1 MSRHRLLLSAGA
13 RQLEAL
19 SRDDF
24 LWRPVGEES
33 SLHTTIGPRL
43 EQLGPVPEPHVD
55 FVRLAVLVYLV
66 DRTVPR
72 TLRGF
77 ERELDLVVP
86 VADPDAWNA
95 CADEIA
101 ALLHLLSSDTWSLE
115 FTGARPPRR
124 RELAPAHDSDLV
136 LLFSGGADSLAG
148 ALIAHSE
155 GRLPLLASHWDFSIT
170 GGVQNRLADALD
182 GLWHTRPERRQ
193 VKLGRR
199 ATQIR
204 ASQIGSREKKF
215 RKEGSSRTRSL
226 LFLALGL
233 AVAAVNDADLWMAEN
248 GFASLNVPLTGERRA
263 AFTTRT
269 THPGFLRDLAA
280 VLRRL
285 GLRVELFNPFEQ
297 LTKAEVFGRVID
309 SIGADNAARLLN
321 SSHSCAKPD
330 RGPDFP
336 AETHCGACYGC
347 LVRRAAFL
355 GADLTDTTIYLE
367 RELRG
372 DPGRDERMGRAWRTT
387 YESVRA
393 RVQRGVSIAD
403 VLALGLPDD
412 YDFDEAL
419 RVAQTGVAELD
430 LVRVP

>member
-1 MSRHRLLLSAGA
+1 
-13 RQLEAL
+13 
-19 SRDDF
+19 
-24 LWRPVGEES
+24 
-33 SLHTTIGPRL
+33 
-43 EQLGPVPEPHVD
+43 
-55 FVRLAVLVYLV
+55 
-66 DRTVPR
+66 
-72 TLRGF
+72 
-77 ERELDLVVP
+77 
-86 VADPDAWNA
+86 
-95 CADEIA
+95 
-101 ALLHLLSSDTWSLE
+101 
-115 FTGARPPRR
+115 
-124 RELAPAHDSDLV
+124 
-136 LLFSGGADSLAG
+136 
-148 ALIAHSE
+148 
-155 GRLPLLASHWDFSIT
+155 
-170 GGVQNRLADALD
+170 VQNRLVDALE
-182 GLWHTRPERRQ
+182 GLWDIRPETRKVR
-193 VKLGRR
+193 LGRR
-199 ATQIR
+199 ATQI
-204 ASQIGSREKKF
+204 GSGTKF
-215 RKEGSSRTRSL
+215 RTEGSSRTRSL

-233 AVAAVNDADLWMAEN
+233 AVAAVNDAELWMAEN

-309 SIGADNAARLLN
+309 SVGADNAAHLLN

-355 GADLTDTTIYLE
+355 GASLTDTTIYLE
-367 RELRG
+367 QELRG

-403 VLALGLPDD
+403 VLALALPDD